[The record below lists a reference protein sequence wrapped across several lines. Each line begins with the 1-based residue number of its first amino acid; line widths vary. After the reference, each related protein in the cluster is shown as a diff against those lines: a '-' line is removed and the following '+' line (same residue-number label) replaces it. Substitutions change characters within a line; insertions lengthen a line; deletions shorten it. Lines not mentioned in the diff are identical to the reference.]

1 MRFVRKVSF
10 GKVFVVVTSFSAQS
24 SGPMFTI
31 SVSVERKRKA
41 QLAKLFVETG
51 VTLEAR
57 RLSPDVTV
65 TS

>member
-1 MRFVRKVSF
+1 MAFSF
-10 GKVFVVVTSFSAQS
+10 YNKRNHKHIIDTL
-24 SGPMFTI
+24 GPISTI
-31 SVSVERKRKA
+31 SESVERKRKS
-41 QLAKLFVETG
+41 QLAKLFMETG

>member
-1 MRFVRKVSF
+1 MRNSRLERVTWIF
-10 GKVFVVVTSFSAQS
+10 GPGHAGVL
-24 SGPMFTI
+24 GPMFTI